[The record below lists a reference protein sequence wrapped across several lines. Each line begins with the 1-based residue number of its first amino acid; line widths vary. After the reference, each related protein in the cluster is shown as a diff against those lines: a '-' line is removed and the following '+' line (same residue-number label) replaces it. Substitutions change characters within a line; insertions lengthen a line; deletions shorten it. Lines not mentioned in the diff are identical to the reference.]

1 MQFKLLTVT
10 TGILTASTVQATANI
25 TDILGDIG
33 DISSLAGEVVTLFQ
47 NLDITTIISS
57 APVRS
62 AKATSIRVKC

>member
-1 MQFKLLTVT
+1 MQFKLLIIT
-10 TGILTASTVQATANI
+10 TGILTASTVQAAVNI
-25 TDILGDIG
+25 TDIIGDIG

-62 AKATSIRVKC
+62 AKATPFRGKC